1 MNTIIRRIAIEWW
14 NSKSLEELNDI
25 VSQYEELL
33 LVKGRPPYSLTGS
46 EIEKIYLQY
55 IED

>member
-1 MNTIIRRIAIEWW
+1 MDTSIRRIAIEWW
-14 NSKSLEELNDI
+14 NSKSLEKLNDI